1 MKVYPSS
8 SMKKNYN
15 EIVNVCR
22 KSQEPIF
29 LTENGEVDLVIMD
42 IETFGHREKL
52 LDLREQL
59 LSVEEERV
67 AGSKEYTIDELDKIL
82 DEVIQ
87 GYRKY

>member
-8 SMKKNYN
+8 SMKENYN

-22 KSQEPIF
+22 KSQEPVV
-29 LTENGEVDLVIMD
+29 LTENGEVNLVIMD
-42 IETFGHREKL
+42 IETFKRKEKM

-59 LSVEEERV
+59 LSIEEERV
-67 AGSKEYTIDELDKIL
+67 AGSKEYAIDELDKIL

-87 GYRKY
+87 GYREY

>member
-8 SMKKNYN
+8 SMKENYN

-22 KSQEPIF
+22 KSQEPVF
-29 LTENGEVDLVIMD
+29 LTENGEVNLVIMD
-42 IETFGHREKL
+42 IETFKRKEKM

-59 LSVEEERV
+59 LSIEEERV

-87 GYRKY
+87 GYREY

>member
-8 SMKKNYN
+8 SMKENYN

-22 KSQEPIF
+22 KSQEPVF
-29 LTENGEVDLVIMD
+29 LTENGEVNLVIMD
-42 IETFGHREKL
+42 IETFKRKEKM

-59 LSVEEERV
+59 LSVEEERMV
-67 AGSKEYTIDELDKIL
+67 GSKQYTIDELDKIL

-87 GYRKY
+87 EYRK